1 MAEEKV
7 VDPNQNQ
14 DQNKKIDPSNPE
26 IQEMIKS
33 DVAEAAKDIKTKL
46 DVAYTKRDEALQKVS
61 EFEQK
66 ERDLEIKRLQ
76 DAGKEREAF
85 ELQLAELKANQETL
99 QKRNLELSRDVDARQ
114 ALSAF
119 AFRSEKAAKM
129 AFDEVTSQLVQ
140 NEKGEWVHKSGVAV
154 KDFVKT
160 FAENEDNAFL
170 FKQKQNSGNGSQ
182 NIPPSSNTTKK
193 SLFEMTQDEVL
204 QMAAEGK
211 LPGR

>member
-1 MAEEKV
+1 MDEDDV

-14 DQNKKIDPSNPE
+14 DQNKKIDPTNPE
-26 IQEMIKS
+26 IQAMIKS
-33 DVAEAAKDIKTKL
+33 AVADAVKDVKVKL
-46 DVAYTKRDEALQKVS
+46 DAAYAKRDEALQKVS

-119 AFRSEKAAKM
+119 AFRNEKAAKM

-140 NEKGEWVHKSGVAV
+140 NEKGEWVHKSGVTV

>member
-1 MAEEKV
+1 MDEDDV

-14 DQNKKIDPSNPE
+14 DQNKKIDPTNPE
-26 IQEMIKS
+26 IQAMIKS
-33 DVAEAAKDIKTKL
+33 AVADAVKDVKVKL
-46 DVAYTKRDEALQKVS
+46 DAAYAKRDEALQKVS

-99 QKRNLELSRDVDARQ
+99 QKRNLELSRDVDTRQ

>member
-1 MAEEKV
+1 MDEDDV

-14 DQNKKIDPSNPE
+14 DQNKKIDPTNPE
-26 IQEMIKS
+26 IQAMIKS
-33 DVAEAAKDIKTKL
+33 AVADAVKDVKVKL
-46 DVAYTKRDEALQKVS
+46 DAAYAKRDEALQKVS

-85 ELQLAELKANQETL
+85 ELQLAELKANQEAL

>member
-1 MAEEKV
+1 MDEDDV

-14 DQNKKIDPSNPE
+14 DQNKKIDPTNPE
-26 IQEMIKS
+26 IQAMIKS
-33 DVAEAAKDIKTKL
+33 AVADAVKDVKVKL
-46 DVAYTKRDEALQKVS
+46 DAAYAKRDEALQKVS

-119 AFRSEKAAKM
+119 AFRNEKAAKM

>member
-1 MAEEKV
+1 MDEDDV

-14 DQNKKIDPSNPE
+14 DQNKKIDPTNPE
-26 IQEMIKS
+26 IQAMIKS
-33 DVAEAAKDIKTKL
+33 AVADAVKDVKVKL
-46 DVAYTKRDEALQKVS
+46 DAAYAKRDEALQKVS

-99 QKRNLELSRDVDARQ
+99 QKRNLELSRDVDTRQ

-182 NIPPSSNTTKK
+182 NIPPSSKTTKK

>member
-1 MAEEKV
+1 MDEDDV

-14 DQNKKIDPSNPE
+14 DQNKKIDPTNPE
-26 IQEMIKS
+26 IQAMIKS
-33 DVAEAAKDIKTKL
+33 AVAEAVKDVKVKL
-46 DVAYTKRDEALQKVS
+46 DAAYAKRDEALQKVS

-140 NEKGEWVHKSGVAV
+140 NEKGEWVHKSGVTV

-160 FAENEDNAFL
+160 FAESEDNAFL

>member
-1 MAEEKV
+1 MDEDDV

-14 DQNKKIDPSNPE
+14 DQNKKIDPTNPE
-26 IQEMIKS
+26 IQAMIKS
-33 DVAEAAKDIKTKL
+33 AVAEAVKDVKVKL
-46 DVAYTKRDEALQKVS
+46 DAAYAKRDEALQKVS

>member
-1 MAEEKV
+1 MDENVV

-14 DQNKKIDPSNPE
+14 DQNKKIDPTNPE
-26 IQEMIKS
+26 IQAMIKS
-33 DVAEAAKDIKTKL
+33 AVAEAVKDIKVKL

-76 DAGKEREAF
+76 DAGKDREAF

-99 QKRNLELSRDVDARQ
+99 QKRNLELSRDVDTRQ

>member
-1 MAEEKV
+1 MDEDDV

-14 DQNKKIDPSNPE
+14 DQNKKIDPTNPE
-26 IQEMIKS
+26 IQAMIKS
-33 DVAEAAKDIKTKL
+33 AVAEAVKDVKVKL
-46 DVAYTKRDEALQKVS
+46 DAAYAKRDEALQKVS

-99 QKRNLELSRDVDARQ
+99 QKRNLELSRDVDARE

-119 AFRSEKAAKM
+119 AFRNEKAAKM

>member
-1 MAEEKV
+1 MDEDDV

-14 DQNKKIDPSNPE
+14 DQNKKIDPTNPE
-26 IQEMIKS
+26 IQAMIKS
-33 DVAEAAKDIKTKL
+33 AVADAVKDVKVKL
-46 DVAYTKRDEALQKVS
+46 DAAYAKRDEALQKVS

-204 QMAAEGK
+204 QMAAEGR

>member
-1 MAEEKV
+1 MDEDDV

-14 DQNKKIDPSNPE
+14 DQNKKIDPTNPE
-26 IQEMIKS
+26 IQAMIKS
-33 DVAEAAKDIKTKL
+33 AVAEAVKDIKTKL

-76 DAGKEREAF
+76 DAGKDREAF

>member
-1 MAEEKV
+1 MDKDDV

-14 DQNKKIDPSNPE
+14 DQNKKIDPTNPE
-26 IQEMIKS
+26 IQAMIKS
-33 DVAEAAKDIKTKL
+33 AVAEAVKDIKTKL

-76 DAGKEREAF
+76 DAGKDREAF
-85 ELQLAELKANQETL
+85 ELQLAEMKANQETL

>member
-1 MAEEKV
+1 MQNFVELIQNINSKV
-7 VDPNQNQ
+7 NSVVWGPPMLILMLLTGLYLTCGTRFFQ
-14 DQNKKIDPSNPE
+14 IRRFCYT
-26 IQEMIKS
+26 IKNT
-33 DVAEAAKDIKTKL
+33 VAAIFKDRKVTKTK
-46 DVAYTKRDEALQKVS
+46 DE
-61 EFEQK
+61 
-66 ERDLEIKRLQ
+66 
-76 DAGKEREAF
+76 
-85 ELQLAELKANQETL
+85 KAISQF
-99 QKRNLELSRDVDARQ
+99 Q
-114 ALSAF
+114 ALATALAATVGTGNIVGVATAISSGGAGAVFWMWISALLGMMTSF
-119 AFRSEKAAKM
+119 SENALGIYFRRK
-129 AFDEVTSQLVQ
+129 

-182 NIPPSSNTTKK
+182 NIPPSSNTNKK

>member
-1 MAEEKV
+1 MDEDDV

-14 DQNKKIDPSNPE
+14 DQNKKIDPTNPE
-26 IQEMIKS
+26 IQAMIKS
-33 DVAEAAKDIKTKL
+33 AVAEAVKDIKTKL

-76 DAGKEREAF
+76 DAGKDREAF
-85 ELQLAELKANQETL
+85 ELQLAEMKANQETL

>member
-1 MAEEKV
+1 MDEDDV

-14 DQNKKIDPSNPE
+14 DQNKKIDPTNPE
-26 IQEMIKS
+26 IQAMIKS
-33 DVAEAAKDIKTKL
+33 AVADAVKDVKVKL
-46 DVAYTKRDEALQKVS
+46 DAAYAKRDEALQKVS

-99 QKRNLELSRDVDARQ
+99 QKRNLELSRDVDARE

-119 AFRSEKAAKM
+119 AFRNEKAAKM

>member
-1 MAEEKV
+1 MDEDDV

-14 DQNKKIDPSNPE
+14 DQNKKIDPTNPE
-26 IQEMIKS
+26 IQAMIKS
-33 DVAEAAKDIKTKL
+33 AVADAVKDVKVKL
-46 DVAYTKRDEALQKVS
+46 DAAYAKRDEALQKVS

-140 NEKGEWVHKSGVAV
+140 NEKGEWVHKSGITV